1 LAVFGAKEE
10 DTMAGKGT
18 AIETA
23 ESVVTRTAEVTVTG
37 TVASTKNGIKWTDED
52 LMFECKE
59 GGWTRR
65 YL

>member
-1 LAVFGAKEE
+1 MTGE
-10 DTMAGKGT
+10 GT

-23 ESVVTRTAEVTVTG
+23 ESVGTRTAEGTVTEI
-37 TVASTKNGIKWTDED
+37 VVSTKNGIKWMMDRD
-52 LMFECKE
+52 LIFVCKE